1 MTILMPFHLAL
12 PVKELGETA
21 DFYKNVLN
29 CKQGRRSEKWMDLDF
44 FGHQLVLH
52 ITKDKKSEDIDP
64 TNPVDGHDVPIP
76 HFGVVLNYDDWYEME
91 KKLKEYG
98 MKFLIEPYIRFKGEA
113 GEQATMFFYDP
124 SGNAVELKAFK
135 DLRQLFAG

>member
-1 MTILMPFHLAL
+1 MTDLMPFHLAI
-12 PVKELGETA
+12 PVKELGETPE
-21 DFYKNVLN
+21 FYKNVLK

-52 ITKDKKSEDIDP
+52 IAQDRKSENIESV
-64 TNPVDGHDVPIP
+64 NSVDGHDVPIP
-76 HFGVVLNYDDWYEME
+76 HFGVVLNYDDWHE
-91 KKLKEYG
+91 KEKNLKEYG
-98 MKFLIEPYIRFKGEA
+98 MKFLIEPYIRFKGEP

-135 DLRQLFAG
+135 DLGQLFVS